1 MPMKREEV
9 IGLSCL
15 LYGTVFWG
23 LVWYPY
29 RLLELNQIYPI
40 SASSLT
46 FMVAS
51 ILALV
56 FIFPKRHDDI
66 LLNLKSLVI
75 FALVGCVTNISYVI
89 AVVNGNVVR
98 SMLLF
103 FMSPLWTIFLS
114 YFLIPNDTFQKK
126 DAYIALLSI
135 VGGFVILF
143 DPNSFLMNVGF
154 SDFFALLAGI
164 FFACTNVL
172 ARKFS
177 EIHYQSKS
185 FAIWVGVAVGGA
197 LLILITND
205 LNVINL
211 INPKSLILILII
223 GLLLFCSTLI
233 IQYGLPKINPVKA
246 SPIFT
251 FEIVVAALSSY
262 WLANEILGVKDLVGG
277 VFIILAISL
286 SALK

>member
-1 MPMKREEV
+1 MTMKKEEFL
-9 IGLSCL
+9 GLSCL

-29 RLLELNQIYPI
+29 RLLGLNQIYPI
-40 SASSLT
+40 SASTLT

-51 ILALV
+51 LFAVI
-56 FIFPKRHDDI
+56 FIFPKRYEDI
-66 LLNLKSLVI
+66 FSNINSLVI

-89 AVVNGNVVR
+89 AVVNGDVVR

-114 YFLIPNDTFQKK
+114 YFLIPKDTFQKK
-126 DAYIALLSI
+126 DVYIALMSI
-135 VGGFVILF
+135 TGGFIILF
-143 DPNSFLMNVGF
+143 DLNSFLMKIEF
-154 SDFFALLAGI
+154 SDFFALMAGI

-177 EIHYQSKS
+177 KIHYQSKS
-185 FAIWVGVAVGGA
+185 FAIWIGVAVGGT

-205 LNVINL
+205 LNVTNL
-211 INPKSLILILII
+211 MNSNSLILLFII
-223 GLLLFCSTLI
+223 GFLLFCSTLI

-251 FEIVVAALSSY
+251 FEIIVAALSSY
-262 WLANEILGVKDLVGG
+262 WLASEILAIKDLVGG
-277 VFIILAISL
+277 LFIILAISL